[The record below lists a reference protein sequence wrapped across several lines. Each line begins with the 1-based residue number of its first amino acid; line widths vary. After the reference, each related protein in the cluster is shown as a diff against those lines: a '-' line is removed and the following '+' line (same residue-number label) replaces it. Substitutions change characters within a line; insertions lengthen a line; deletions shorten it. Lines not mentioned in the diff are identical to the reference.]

1 MKTLDFDLQLRID
14 KQSTEIQVS
23 HFIPLYIKNVVIS
36 NTQGT
41 ANIRF
46 VYGEALYKRAR
57 SISIEREGIHF
68 CICNLARPRFK
79 LWLECVDKI
88 FTIKKVKREDVLL
101 LVETGW
107 LPNGSGRPLPLGEY
121 CVLELLYQG
130 FVTCNLELAY
140 PLIDIKTITISAES
154 FVNFMENW
162 KPVPTCKISNKMLN
176 YHSLSLLALNI
187 AEKHNH
193 AEQQINGKRRNKI
206 S

>member
-1 MKTLDFDLQLRID
+1 MKILDFNLQLRID
-14 KQSTEIQVS
+14 KQNTEIQVS
-23 HFIPLYIKNVVIS
+23 YFIPPYIKNVVII

-46 VYGEALYKRAR
+46 VYGEVLYKRAR
-57 SISIEREGIHF
+57 SFNIEREGIHF

-88 FTIKKVKREDVLL
+88 FTIKKAKGEDVLL

-107 LPNGSGRPLPLGEY
+107 LPNGLGRPLPLGDS

-130 FVTCNLELAY
+130 FVTCDLDLAY
-140 PLIDIKTITISAES
+140 PLIDIQTITISAES

-162 KPVPTCKISNKMLN
+162 KPVPTCKISNKILN

-193 AEQQINGKRRNKI
+193 AE
-206 S
+206 